1 MFPKLPSTTTTSVT
15 VLLFAII
22 CKTFFSRGKHFR
34 EITPQSLNL
43 LVECT
48 QFLVYLF
55 YLDHFFSVANLKFN
69 QSGNFQKMWW
79 VVIKFTWI
87 EREHDFTFHRLHEAW
102 IPRMTLFP
110 IFMILSEQVAIFC
123 MIPCEI
129 AEIMGIGHERN
140 IPTYN

>member
-48 QFLVYLF
+48 DQWYQLWIL
-55 YLDHFFSVANLKFN
+55 FN
-69 QSGNFQKMWW
+69 QSGNSPKKCRTNF
-79 VVIKFTWI
+79 I
-87 EREHDFTFHRLHEAW
+87 TFFRAIRLVLVMV
-102 IPRMTLFP
+102 RD
-110 IFMILSEQVAIFC
+110 
-123 MIPCEI
+123 
-129 AEIMGIGHERN
+129 
-140 IPTYN
+140 